1 MMLLREVKTVFLSEL
16 QAILPEEEIQSCF
29 HLSVEHLFGY
39 ARFILVLRPDLAVT
53 DAELRQLFGILDRL
67 KRNEP
72 IQYILG
78 VTEFMGYDIKVDA
91 RVLIPRPETE
101 ELVHWI
107 LETCAERKAE
117 PLRILDIGTGSGCI
131 AIALAHALPSAR
143 VFALDR
149 SEDALEVARANAKSH
164 QLDITFLSQ
173 DILAPFESPEAF
185 DLIVSNPPYVRES
198 EKKEMADNV
207 LEFEPKQA
215 LYVPDAEPLLFYDAI
230 TRFAKQQLAPEGHLF
245 FEINQYLGQETE
257 SILLENGFENVVLK
271 TDIFGNFR
279 MLKGSMTKS

>member
-16 QAILPEEEIQSCF
+16 QAILPDEEIQSF
-29 HLSVEHLFGY
+29 FQLTVEHLFGY
-39 ARFILVLRPDLAVT
+39 ERFILALRPDLAVSN
-53 DAELRQLFGILDRL
+53 DELKQLFGVLDRL

-107 LETCAERKAE
+107 LETYAERKAE

-173 DILAPFESPEAF
+173 DILAPFESTESF

-230 TRFAKQQLAPEGHLF
+230 TRFARQRLAPEGHLF

-257 SILLENGFENVVLK
+257 SILLENGFESVVLK

-279 MLKGSMTKS
+279 MLKGCMTKS